1 MQPRMSPSRPASD
14 LDTPVNHGRAP
25 ARALALFLLAVV
37 AFTSSP
43 AQAQNAAD
51 AGAALGDPNR
61 CVVVVDD
68 AGNVGLRIADAQSAH
83 EAVVTSLRK
92 RLGTEA
98 VVYEGSRKNAATM
111 KKMLGGSAETQ
122 IQDSQ
127 LAYYDAAMKAAPWR
141 VKVRFGQ
148 KKSEH
153 WITVACRKRS
163 ALSDGGG
170 GGGVV
175 GQKGVGPPKENLVEE
190 KRFTGKSFLAAKEA
204 MDKGLPDFCQALPV
218 TATLIPVEGPATG
231 QPAKPGEV
239 PGLRKKELKPWAP
252 PPKR

>member
-14 LDTPVNHGRAP
+14 FDTLVNHGRAP
-25 ARALALFLLAVV
+25 ARALALFLLAFVC
-37 AFTSSP
+37 TSSP

-163 ALSDGGG
+163 ALSD
-170 GGGVV
+170 V
-175 GQKGVGPPKENLVEE
+175 GDQKAGAPPKENLVEE
-190 KRFTGKSFLAAKEA
+190 KRFTGKNFLAAKEA
-204 MDKGLPDFCQALPV
+204 MDKALPDFCQALPV
-218 TATLIPVEGPATG
+218 TATLIPVEG